1 MCGISSF
8 RFSANSHSAQNVS
21 REFAGA
27 RLPPSVTPELL
38 QLLNSFS
45 EEVSDMTLNRYAT
58 IATDRL
64 CRLVRRRLCEAVVNT
79 KRQGDIDL
87 KWYETAG
94 NPS

>member
-1 MCGISSF
+1 MVIVEFILRYLIWVLSLILDRRSLLGVRLSF
-8 RFSANSHSAQNVS
+8 RPII
-21 REFAGA
+21 EFWRNIAITPWCKIF
-27 RLPPSVTPELL
+27 LPGH
-38 QLLNSFS
+38 NW
-45 EEVSDMTLNRYAT
+45 
-58 IATDRL
+58 DRP